1 MNESFSAPEQIPNR
15 CPACG
20 SEVDSE
26 PSPPTADTPCPHCG
40 KPLWFVH
47 KQVEHA
53 VIVQFSAG
61 RILKDGEFQHLR
73 EFLFARSPAPR
84 VILNLTNC
92 QYFSDTTL
100 AGFII
105 LYKRLTEARGKLK
118 ICCLRSPMLDVF
130 KLARLDQLFDI
141 YDDEKSALASL

>member
-1 MNESFSAPEQIPNR
+1 MSEMMQAPERIPSR
-15 CPACG
+15 CPLCG
-20 SEVDSE
+20 NELSPEN
-26 PSPPTADTPCPHCG
+26 SPPPADTPCPHCG

-47 KQVEHA
+47 KLVEH
-53 VIVQFSAG
+53 VVVVDFSPG
-61 RILKDGEFQHLR
+61 RILKDVEFQALR
-73 EFLFARSPAPR
+73 EFLFAQSPAPK
-84 VILNLTNC
+84 VVLNLINC

-100 AGFII
+100 AGFIL

-141 YDDEKSALASL
+141 FDDEKDALASF

>member
-1 MNESFSAPEQIPNR
+1 MNDLPDASSSSSGR
-15 CPACG
+15 CPACDNELDFG
-20 SEVDSE
+20 TSL
-26 PSPPTADTPCPHCG
+26 PAADTPCPQCG

-47 KQVEHA
+47 REIDHA
-53 VIVQFSAG
+53 VVIRFLPG
-61 RILKDGEFQHLR
+61 RILKEPEFQAIR
-73 EFLFARSPAPR
+73 EVLFARSPTPH
-84 VILNLTNC
+84 VVLNLNDC

-100 AGFII
+100 AGFIL

-141 YDDEKSALASL
+141 YDEEKAALAGF

>member
-1 MNESFSAPEQIPNR
+1 MSESLEAPERSPNR

-20 SEVDSE
+20 HEIGMD
-26 PSPPTADTPCPHCG
+26 PMPPAADTPCPHCG

-47 KQVEHA
+47 KELNPVTIINFA
-53 VIVQFSAG
+53 PG
-61 RILKDGEFQHLR
+61 RILKEGEFQTLR
-73 EFLFARSPAPR
+73 DFLFSRNPSPK

-100 AGFII
+100 AGFIVT
-105 LYKRLTEARGKLK
+105 YKKLIAAHGQLK

-141 YDDEKSALASL
+141 YDDETSAVASF

>member
-1 MNESFSAPEQIPNR
+1 MNESMQALERIPSR
-15 CPACG
+15 CPLCG
-20 SEVDSE
+20 DELRPDILPLAADS
-26 PSPPTADTPCPHCG
+26 PCPHCG

-47 KQVEHA
+47 RQVEHV
-53 VIVQFSAG
+53 VIVDFSPG
-61 RILKDGEFQHLR
+61 RILKEDEFRVLR
-73 EFLFARSPAPR
+73 EFLFAQSPMPK

-92 QYFSDTTL
+92 PYFSDTTL
-100 AGFII
+100 AGFIL

-141 YDDEKSALASL
+141 FDDEKSALASF